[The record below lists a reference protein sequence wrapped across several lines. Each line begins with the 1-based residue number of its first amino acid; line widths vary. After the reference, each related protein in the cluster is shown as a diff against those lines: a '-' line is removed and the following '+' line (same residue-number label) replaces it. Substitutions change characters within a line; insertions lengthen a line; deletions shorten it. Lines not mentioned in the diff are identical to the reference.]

1 MKKTIFEGV
10 ATALYTPFNPI
21 NKSVDYGAFSRLI
34 NRQLSA
40 NVNALVVLGTT
51 GEAATITE
59 EERRKIIKFC
69 VKEVNGRIP
78 LIVGSGS
85 NCTATAV
92 KFSREAEE
100 SGADGLLVVTPYY
113 NKCND
118 DGLYA
123 HYSAVAKSTSL
134 PIIVYNVPTRTGFN
148 VKPIVYRK
156 LAEID
161 NVVAIKEAN
170 CCDEQLNGV
179 LDNVKDIL
187 AVYCGSD
194 DKLIDVL
201 RRGGKGTISVASN
214 IIPSKIVDYI
224 SGFENYC
231 EIGFYNEM
239 VNVLQSDVNPIPLKY
254 MVKLLFNEGY
264 GLRLPLTE
272 AKNEVKE
279 TILKIYQKM
288 AGKLNDYC
296 YKRYKR

>member
-40 NVNALVVLGTT
+40 NVNALVALGTT

-59 EERRKIIKFC
+59 EERREIIKFC

-134 PIIVYNVPTRTGFN
+134 PIIVYNVPSRTGFN
-148 VKPIVYRK
+148 VKPIVYRQ

-214 IIPSKIVDYI
+214 IIQSKIVDYI
-224 SGFENYC
+224 SDFENYFKTEFYK
-231 EIGFYNEM
+231 EI
-239 VNVLQSDVNPIPLKY
+239 VNILQSDVNPIPLKY
-254 MVKLLFNEGY
+254 MVKLLYNEGY

-279 TILKIYQKM
+279 AIYKIYQKT
-288 AGKLNDYC
+288 AGKL
-296 YKRYKR
+296 K

>member
-59 EERRKIIKFC
+59 EERREIIKFC

-214 IIPSKIVDYI
+214 IIPSKIADYI

-231 EIGFYNEM
+231 EIRFYNEI
-239 VNVLQSDVNPIPLKY
+239 VNILQSDVNPIPLKY
-254 MVKLLFNEGY
+254 MVKLLYNEGY

-288 AGKLNDYC
+288 AGKL
-296 YKRYKR
+296 K

>member
-59 EERRKIIKFC
+59 EERREIIKFC

-224 SGFENYC
+224 GDFENYFKT
-231 EIGFYNEM
+231 GFYKEI
-239 VNVLQSDVNPIPLKY
+239 VNILQSDVNPIPLKY
-254 MVKLLFNEGY
+254 MVKLLYNEGY

-279 TILKIYQKM
+279 AIYKIHQKT
-288 AGKLNDYC
+288 AGKI
-296 YKRYKR
+296 K

>member
-40 NVNALVVLGTT
+40 HVNALVVLGTT

-59 EERRKIIKFC
+59 EERREIIKFC

-224 SGFENYC
+224 SDFENYFKTEFYK
-231 EIGFYNEM
+231 EI
-239 VNVLQSDVNPIPLKY
+239 VNILQSDVNPIPLKY
-254 MVKLLFNEGY
+254 MVKLLYNEGY

-279 TILKIYQKM
+279 TILKIYQKT
-288 AGKLNDYC
+288 AGKL
-296 YKRYKR
+296 K

>member
-40 NVNALVVLGTT
+40 KVNALVVLGTT
-51 GEAATITE
+51 GESATVTD
-59 EERRKIIKFC
+59 EERREIIEFC
-69 VKEVNGRIP
+69 AKEVNGRIP
-78 LIVGSGS
+78 LIVGTGS
-85 NCTATAV
+85 NCTTTAV
-92 KFSREAEE
+92 KYSQEAKD

-118 DGLYA
+118 EGLYE
-123 HYSAVAKSTSL
+123 HYSVIAKSTSL
-134 PIIVYNVPTRTGFN
+134 PIIVYNVPSRTGFN

-224 SGFENYC
+224 GDFENYFKTEFYK
-231 EIGFYNEM
+231 EI
-239 VNVLQSDVNPIPLKY
+239 VNILQSDVNPIPLKY
-254 MVKLLFNEGY
+254 MVKLLYNEGY

-288 AGKLNDYC
+288 AGKL
-296 YKRYKR
+296 K

>member
-59 EERRKIIKFC
+59 EERREIIKFC

-85 NCTATAV
+85 NCTAAAV

-201 RRGGKGTISVASN
+201 RHGGKGTISVASN

-224 SGFENYC
+224 GDFENYC
-231 EIGFYNEM
+231 EIGFYNEI

-254 MVKLLFNEGY
+254 MVKLLYNEGY

-288 AGKLNDYC
+288 AGKL
-296 YKRYKR
+296 K

>member
-59 EERRKIIKFC
+59 EERREIIKFC

-194 DKLIDVL
+194 DKFIDVL

-231 EIGFYNEM
+231 EIGFYNEI

-288 AGKLNDYC
+288 AGKL
-296 YKRYKR
+296 K

>member
-10 ATALYTPFNPI
+10 ATALYTPLNPI
-21 NKSVDYGAFSRLI
+21 DKSVDYGAFSRLI
-34 NRQLSA
+34 DRQLSA

-51 GEAATITE
+51 GEAAAITE
-59 EERRKIIKFC
+59 EERREIIKFC

-92 KFSREAEE
+92 NFSREAEE

-118 DGLYA
+118 DGLYK
-123 HYSAVAKSTSL
+123 HYSAVANSTSL

-170 CCDEQLNGV
+170 CSNEQLTKV
-179 LDNVKDIL
+179 FDNVKDIL
-187 AVYCGSD
+187 TVYCGSD
-194 DKLIDVL
+194 DKLIEVL

-224 SGFENYC
+224 SNFENYS
-231 EIGFYNEM
+231 EIEFYSKI
-239 VNVLQSDVNPIPLKY
+239 VNILQSDVNPIPLKY
-254 MVKLLFNEGY
+254 MVKLLYNEGY

-279 TILKIYQKM
+279 TILKIYQKT
-288 AGKLNDYC
+288 AGKL
-296 YKRYKR
+296 K

>member
-59 EERRKIIKFC
+59 EERREIIKFC

-224 SGFENYC
+224 GDFENYFKTEFYK
-231 EIGFYNEM
+231 EI
-239 VNVLQSDVNPIPLKY
+239 VNILQSDVNPIPLKY

-288 AGKLNDYC
+288 AGKL
-296 YKRYKR
+296 K

>member
-59 EERRKIIKFC
+59 EERREIIKFC

-224 SGFENYC
+224 GDFENYFKTEFYK
-231 EIGFYNEM
+231 EI
-239 VNVLQSDVNPIPLKY
+239 VNILQSDVNPIPLKY
-254 MVKLLFNEGY
+254 MVKLLYNEGY

-288 AGKLNDYC
+288 AGKI
-296 YKRYKR
+296 K

>member
-59 EERRKIIKFC
+59 EERREIIKFC

-123 HYSAVAKSTSL
+123 HYSAGAKTTSL

-224 SGFENYC
+224 GDFENYFKT
-231 EIGFYNEM
+231 GFYKEI
-239 VNVLQSDVNPIPLKY
+239 VNILQSDVNPIPLKY
-254 MVKLLFNEGY
+254 MVKLLYNEGY

-279 TILKIYQKM
+279 AIYKIHQKT
-288 AGKLNDYC
+288 AGKI
-296 YKRYKR
+296 K

>member
-288 AGKLNDYC
+288 AGKL
-296 YKRYKR
+296 K

>member
-59 EERRKIIKFC
+59 EERREIIKFC

-85 NCTATAV
+85 NCTTTAV
-92 KFSREAEE
+92 KYSQEAED

-113 NKCND
+113 NKCNN

-201 RRGGKGTISVASN
+201 QRGGKGTISVASN

-224 SGFENYC
+224 GDFENYFKTEFYK
-231 EIGFYNEM
+231 EI
-239 VNVLQSDVNPIPLKY
+239 VNILQSDVNPIPLKY
-254 MVKLLFNEGY
+254 MVKLLYNEGY

-288 AGKLNDYC
+288 AGKL
-296 YKRYKR
+296 K

>member
-59 EERRKIIKFC
+59 EERREIIKFC

-231 EIGFYNEM
+231 EIGFYNEI
-239 VNVLQSDVNPIPLKY
+239 VNISQSDVNPIPLKY
-254 MVKLLFNEGY
+254 MVKLLYNEGY

-288 AGKLNDYC
+288 AGKL
-296 YKRYKR
+296 K

>member
-59 EERRKIIKFC
+59 EERREIIKFC

-214 IIPSKIVDYI
+214 IIPSKIVDYL
-224 SGFENYC
+224 GDFENYC
-231 EIGFYNEM
+231 KIGFYNKI

-279 TILKIYQKM
+279 AIYKIYQKT
-288 AGKLNDYC
+288 AGKL
-296 YKRYKR
+296 K

>member
-231 EIGFYNEM
+231 EIGFYNEI
-239 VNVLQSDVNPIPLKY
+239 VNILQSDVNPIPLKY
-254 MVKLLFNEGY
+254 MVKLLYNEGY

-288 AGKLNDYC
+288 AGKL
-296 YKRYKR
+296 K

>member
-59 EERRKIIKFC
+59 EERREIIKFC

-224 SGFENYC
+224 GDFENYFKTEFYK
-231 EIGFYNEM
+231 EI
-239 VNVLQSDVNPIPLKY
+239 VNILQSDVNPIPLKY
-254 MVKLLFNEGY
+254 MVKLLYNEGY

-279 TILKIYQKM
+279 TILKIYQKT
-288 AGKLNDYC
+288 AGKL
-296 YKRYKR
+296 K

>member
-59 EERRKIIKFC
+59 EERREIIKFC

-118 DGLYA
+118 EGLYA

-148 VKPIVYRK
+148 VKPILYRK

-161 NVVAIKEAN
+161 NVAAIKEAN

-214 IIPSKIVDYI
+214 IIASKIVDYI
-224 SGFENYC
+224 SDFENYC
-231 EIGFYNEM
+231 EIGFYNEI

-288 AGKLNDYC
+288 AGKL
-296 YKRYKR
+296 K

>member
-59 EERRKIIKFC
+59 EERREIIKFC

-224 SGFENYC
+224 GDFENYFKTEFYK
-231 EIGFYNEM
+231 EI
-239 VNVLQSDVNPIPLKY
+239 VNILQSDLNPIPLKY
-254 MVKLLFNEGY
+254 MVKLLYNEGY

-288 AGKLNDYC
+288 AGKL
-296 YKRYKR
+296 K

>member
-59 EERRKIIKFC
+59 EERREIIKFC

-78 LIVGSGS
+78 LIVGSGK

-224 SGFENYC
+224 GDFENYFKTEFYK
-231 EIGFYNEM
+231 EI
-239 VNVLQSDVNPIPLKY
+239 VNFLQSDVNPIPLKY

-288 AGKLNDYC
+288 AGKL
-296 YKRYKR
+296 K

>member
-59 EERRKIIKFC
+59 EERREIIKFC

-224 SGFENYC
+224 GDFENYC
-231 EIGFYNEM
+231 EIGFYNEI

-254 MVKLLFNEGY
+254 MVKLLYNEGY

-288 AGKLNDYC
+288 AGKL
-296 YKRYKR
+296 K

>member
-59 EERRKIIKFC
+59 EERREIIKFC

-214 IIPSKIVDYI
+214 IITSKIVDYI

-231 EIGFYNEM
+231 EIGFYNEI
-239 VNVLQSDVNPIPLKY
+239 VNILQSDVNPIPLKY
-254 MVKLLFNEGY
+254 MVKLLYNEGY

-288 AGKLNDYC
+288 AGKL
-296 YKRYKR
+296 K

>member
-10 ATALYTPFNPI
+10 ATALYTPFDPTD
-21 NKSVDYGAFSRLI
+21 KSVDYGAFSRLI

-40 NVNALVVLGTT
+40 KVNALVVLGTT
-51 GEAATITE
+51 GESATVTDK
-59 EERRKIIKFC
+59 ERREIIEFC
-69 VKEVNGRIP
+69 AKEVNGRIP
-78 LIVGSGS
+78 LIVGTGS
-85 NCTATAV
+85 NCTTTAV
-92 KFSREAEE
+92 KYSQEAED

-231 EIGFYNEM
+231 EIGFYNEI

-288 AGKLNDYC
+288 AGKL
-296 YKRYKR
+296 K

>member
-34 NRQLSA
+34 NRQLST

-59 EERRKIIKFC
+59 EERREIIKFC

-100 SGADGLLVVTPYY
+100 SGADGLLVVAPYY

-224 SGFENYC
+224 GDFENYC
-231 EIGFYNEM
+231 EIEFYNEI

-279 TILKIYQKM
+279 TMLKIYQKM
-288 AGKLNDYC
+288 AGKL
-296 YKRYKR
+296 K

>member
-59 EERRKIIKFC
+59 EERREIIKFC

-134 PIIVYNVPTRTGFN
+134 PIIVYNVPSRTGFN
-148 VKPIVYRK
+148 VKPVVYGK
-156 LAEID
+156 LAKID

-170 CCDEQLNGV
+170 CSNEQLCGAF
-179 LDNVKDIL
+179 DNVKDTL

-214 IIPSKIVDYI
+214 IIPSKIVDNI
-224 SGFENYC
+224 INFENYY
-231 EIGFYNEM
+231 EIEFYNEI

-254 MVKLLFNEGY
+254 MVKLLYNEGY

-279 TILKIYQKM
+279 AIYKIYQKT
-288 AGKLNDYC
+288 AGKIE
-296 YKRYKR
+296 

>member
-59 EERRKIIKFC
+59 EERREIIKFC

-148 VKPIVYRK
+148 MKPIVYRK

-179 LDNVKDIL
+179 LDNVKDTL

-224 SGFENYC
+224 GDFENYFKTEFYK
-231 EIGFYNEM
+231 EI
-239 VNVLQSDVNPIPLKY
+239 VNILQSDVNPIPLKY
-254 MVKLLFNEGY
+254 MVKLLYNEGY

-288 AGKLNDYC
+288 AGKL
-296 YKRYKR
+296 K

>member
-59 EERRKIIKFC
+59 EERREIIKLC

-170 CCDEQLNGV
+170 CSNEQLRGV
-179 LDNVKDIL
+179 FDNVKDTL

-224 SGFENYC
+224 SNFENYC
-231 EIGFYNEM
+231 EIEFYNEI

-254 MVKLLFNEGY
+254 MVKLLYNEGY

-279 TILKIYQKM
+279 AIYKIYQKT
-288 AGKLNDYC
+288 AGKI
-296 YKRYKR
+296 K

>member
-59 EERRKIIKFC
+59 EERREIIKFC

-78 LIVGSGS
+78 LIVGTGS

-231 EIGFYNEM
+231 EIGFYNEI
-239 VNVLQSDVNPIPLKY
+239 VYVLQSDVNPIPLKY

-288 AGKLNDYC
+288 AGKL
-296 YKRYKR
+296 K

>member
-59 EERRKIIKFC
+59 EERREIIKFC
-69 VKEVNGRIP
+69 VKEVNARIP

-224 SGFENYC
+224 SGFENYFKTEFYK
-231 EIGFYNEM
+231 EI
-239 VNVLQSDVNPIPLKY
+239 VNILQSDVNPIPLKY
-254 MVKLLFNEGY
+254 MVKLLYNEGY

-288 AGKLNDYC
+288 AGKL
-296 YKRYKR
+296 K

>member
-59 EERRKIIKFC
+59 EERREIIKFC

-224 SGFENYC
+224 GDFENYFKTEFYK
-231 EIGFYNEM
+231 EI
-239 VNVLQSDVNPIPLKY
+239 VNILQSDVNPIPLKY
-254 MVKLLFNEGY
+254 MVKLLYNEGY

-288 AGKLNDYC
+288 AGKL
-296 YKRYKR
+296 K

>member
-40 NVNALVVLGTT
+40 HVNALVVLGTT

-59 EERRKIIKFC
+59 EERREIIKFC

-92 KFSREAEE
+92 KFSQEAEE

-194 DKLIDVL
+194 DKFIDVL

-288 AGKLNDYC
+288 AGKL
-296 YKRYKR
+296 K

>member
-59 EERRKIIKFC
+59 EERREIIKFC

-201 RRGGKGTISVASN
+201 RRGGKGTISVVSN

-224 SGFENYC
+224 GDFENYFKTEFYK
-231 EIGFYNEM
+231 EI
-239 VNVLQSDVNPIPLKY
+239 VNILQSDVNPIPLKY
-254 MVKLLFNEGY
+254 MVKLLYNEGY

-288 AGKLNDYC
+288 AGKL
-296 YKRYKR
+296 K

>member
-59 EERRKIIKFC
+59 EERREIIKFC

-148 VKPIVYRK
+148 VKPVVYGK

-170 CCDEQLNGV
+170 CSNEQLCGAF
-179 LDNVKDIL
+179 DNVKDTL

-224 SGFENYC
+224 INFENYC
-231 EIGFYNEM
+231 EIEFYNEI
-239 VNVLQSDVNPIPLKY
+239 VNDLQSDVNPIPLKY
-254 MVKLLFNEGY
+254 MVKLLYNEGY

-288 AGKLNDYC
+288 AGKL
-296 YKRYKR
+296 K

>member
-59 EERRKIIKFC
+59 EERREIIKFC

-148 VKPIVYRK
+148 VKPVVYGK

-161 NVVAIKEAN
+161 NVVAVKEAN

-214 IIPSKIVDYI
+214 IIQSKIVDYI
-224 SGFENYC
+224 CNFENYC
-231 EIGFYNEM
+231 EIEFYNEI

-254 MVKLLFNEGY
+254 MVKLLYNEGY

-288 AGKLNDYC
+288 AGKL
-296 YKRYKR
+296 K

>member
-40 NVNALVVLGTT
+40 HVNALVVLGTT

-59 EERRKIIKFC
+59 EERREIIKFC

-123 HYSAVAKSTSL
+123 HYSDVAKSTSL

-201 RRGGKGTISVASN
+201 RRGGKGTISVVSN

-231 EIGFYNEM
+231 EIGFYNEI

-279 TILKIYQKM
+279 TILKIYQKT
-288 AGKLNDYC
+288 AGKL
-296 YKRYKR
+296 K

>member
-59 EERRKIIKFC
+59 EERREIIKFC

-231 EIGFYNEM
+231 EIGFYNEI

-254 MVKLLFNEGY
+254 MVKLLYNEGY

-288 AGKLNDYC
+288 AGKL
-296 YKRYKR
+296 K

>member
-59 EERRKIIKFC
+59 EERREIIKFC

-194 DKLIDVL
+194 DKLIAVL

-224 SGFENYC
+224 GDFENYFKTEFYK
-231 EIGFYNEM
+231 EI
-239 VNVLQSDVNPIPLKY
+239 VNILQSDVNPIPLKY
-254 MVKLLFNEGY
+254 MVKLLYNEGY

-288 AGKLNDYC
+288 AGKL
-296 YKRYKR
+296 K

>member
-59 EERRKIIKFC
+59 EERREIIKFC

-187 AVYCGSD
+187 AIYCGSD

-224 SGFENYC
+224 SGFKNYC
-231 EIGFYNEM
+231 EIGFYNEI
-239 VNVLQSDVNPIPLKY
+239 VNILQSDVNPIPLKY
-254 MVKLLFNEGY
+254 MVKLLYNEGY

-279 TILKIYQKM
+279 TILKIYQKWQV
-288 AGKLNDYC
+288 K
-296 YKRYKR
+296 

>member
-59 EERRKIIKFC
+59 EERREIIKFC

-214 IIPSKIVDYI
+214 IITSKIVDYI
-224 SGFENYC
+224 GDFENYFKTEFYK
-231 EIGFYNEM
+231 EI
-239 VNVLQSDVNPIPLKY
+239 VNILQSDVNPIPLKY
-254 MVKLLFNEGY
+254 MVKLLYNEGY

-288 AGKLNDYC
+288 AGKL
-296 YKRYKR
+296 K